1 MTLTQ
6 KIPQNISVSQ
16 GIIYIYHIYN
26 YFYYCLLGLIE
37 DYSKEDTVKIV
48 MKAPKRGPSFYEE
61 RLFSFILD
69 GAKYTFQW
77 RQI

>member
-16 GIIYIYHIYN
+16 CIIYIIYIYN

-37 DYSKEDTVKIV
+37 HYSKEDTVKIV
-48 MKAPKRGPSFYEE
+48 MEAPKRGPSFYEE
-61 RLFSFILD
+61 RLFSLILD
-69 GAKYTFQW
+69 GAKYTFRW